1 MSNFKLHQASLP
13 DLSESQI
20 SQLPKDQLAHF
31 SNSVQQIHEWT
42 VQMRSRIN
50 RAMEVRYA
58 DQIRTAVNLGEDEAA
73 RILIDDGDLQI
84 EVLRGKQIVWDQA
97 HLSKIAER
105 MVASGDRVEDF
116 MQVHFSVA
124 EQDYARWHPMLRAA
138 FQPARQEIP
147 AEPSFQIRWVGD
159 IQL

>member
-13 DLSESQI
+13 DLSKSQI

-84 EVLRGKQIVWDQA
+84 EVLRGKQIVWDQT

-105 MVASGDRVEDF
+105 MVASGDRVQDF
-116 MQVHFSVA
+116 MQVQFSVA

-138 FQPARQEIP
+138 FQPARQELPI
-147 AEPSFQIRWVGD
+147 EPSFQIRWVGD

>member
-20 SQLPKDQLAHF
+20 SQLPNDQLAHF

-58 DQIRTAVNLGEDEAA
+58 EQIRTTSNLGEDEAA
-73 RILIDDGDLQI
+73 RFLIDDGDLQI
-84 EVLRGKQIVWDQA
+84 EVSRAKQIVWDQA

-105 MVASGDRVEDF
+105 MVASGDRVEEF
-116 MQVHFSVA
+116 MQVHFSVS
-124 EQDYARWHPMLRAA
+124 EQDFARWHPMLRAA
-138 FQPARQEIP
+138 FQPARQEHVT
-147 AEPSFQIRWVGD
+147 EPSFQIRWVGD

>member
-20 SQLPKDQLAHF
+20 SQIPKDQLAHF
-31 SNSVQQIHEWT
+31 SNSVRHIHEWT

-50 RAMEVRYA
+50 RAMQVRYA
-58 DQIRTAVNLGEDEAA
+58 EQIRSAINLGEEESA
-73 RILIDDGDLQI
+73 RFLIDDGDLQI
-84 EVLRGKQIVWDQA
+84 EVMQPKQIAWDQE

-105 MVASGDRVEDF
+105 MVASGDRVGDY
-116 MQVHFSVA
+116 MQVQFSVS
-124 EQDYARWHPMLRAA
+124 ELDYARWHPMLRAA
-138 FQPARQEIP
+138 FQPARKEIP
-147 AEPSFQIRWVGD
+147 TAPSFQIRWVGG